1 MALCPVN
8 VLTISGNRPCFIT
21 GIQKRCPKGDQ
32 IWRLKKTRF
41 CKILIFSIIQN
52 LEVPY
57 TEVFSNQLL
66 DDLDKIWELRFFI
79 PDPTDPSKC
88 VVFAE

>member
-1 MALCPVN
+1 MVLCPEN

-32 IWRLKKTRF
+32 IWRFKKTKF

-52 LEVPY
+52 LEVPRA
-57 TEVFSNQLL
+57 ELL
-66 DDLDKIWELRFFI
+66 FDYIIWFI
-79 PDPTDPSKC
+79 IK
-88 VVFAE
+88 